1 MSAVWMRLRSE
12 MRARWRSWLG
22 LALLIGLAGGAAVAA
37 GVGARRTETANP
49 RFVQAQKGYDLVTG
63 GFPEKLD
70 PERTLTRMAA
80 MPEVLEWA
88 RLDVVAYAAILP
100 SGRRVSIP
108 ELAAF
113 TDLTGRVGYRL
124 NRFKV
129 VSGRMADL
137 HAPDEAMINFP
148 TADQLNLRVGS
159 TVRFVLGDPSAKPQ
173 RLATVRI
180 VGIVASPGE
189 FPAVGASSNLGSLYV
204 TPAFVRSNGITPSP
218 VDASLLLRFRH
229 GAADRDAFLRHMA

>member
-1 MSAVWMRLRSE
+1 MAW
-12 MRARWRSWLG
+12 RAGPLWPPR
-22 LALLIGLAGGAAVAA
+22 A
-37 GVGARRTETANP
+37 GARRTETAYP

-108 ELAAF
+108 ELAAV

-137 HAPDEAMINFP
+137 RAPDEAMINFP
-148 TADQLNLRVGS
+148 TADQQNLSVGS
-159 TVRFVLGDPSAKPQ
+159 TVRFVLGDPSANPQ

-180 VGIVASPGE
+180 VGIVASPG
-189 FPAVGASSNLGSLYV
+189 AVPGRRRFIEPWQPVRDPG
-204 TPAFVRSNGITPSP
+204 VRSIERHHPIT
-218 VDASLLLRFRH
+218 
-229 GAADRDAFLRHMA
+229 G